1 VTMLA
6 PHLTEQLVAALA
18 EELAPRLALEL
29 AAQLPA
35 PPAAEPWHLLDLEEA
50 AARLGR
56 SSRWVREKAKTGVLP
71 HVRLDGGALAFE
83 LDDLREFARDRRIP
97 LAPRLQANG
106 NGASDAAFALPH
118 LRATQKVREAG
129 NPPPAKGSAER
140 PDLPGAP
147 T

>member
-1 VTMLA
+1 
-6 PHLTEQLVAALA
+6 
-18 EELAPRLALEL
+18 
-29 AAQLPA
+29 
-35 PPAAEPWHLLDLEEA
+35 
-50 AARLGR
+50 
-56 SSRWVREKAKTGVLP
+56 
-71 HVRLDGGALAFE
+71 
-83 LDDLREFARDRRIP
+83 
-97 LAPRLQANG
+97 LQANG